1 MGTVDRSRGGATAKT
16 DVRNQPAY
24 SISEAAHYLRLP
36 PGTLRSWIVGRSY
49 PTRGGPGTFRPLLKP
64 TKKDPATLSFWNL
77 IEAHV
82 LRALRTE
89 HGVPVP
95 QLRKAIQYAESSL
108 GIENLLLHSG
118 LATDAG
124 RVLLDRYGELIDLSN
139 SGQLAMRRMLE
150 AHLRRV
156 EWDASKFPVRLFPF
170 VSADASD
177 QDRVIAIDPNISFG
191 RPVVQRT
198 GVSTQAIADRLDAGE
213 SIADLATDYGLTGAE
228 VEQAVL
234 YEHAA
239 A

>member
-1 MGTVDRSRGGATAKT
+1 MDRRSGGAAAKT
-16 DVRNQPAY
+16 DARNQPAY
-24 SISEAAHYLRLP
+24 SITEAAHYLRLP
-36 PGTLRSWIVGRSY
+36 PGTLRSWVVGRSY
-49 PTRGGPGTFRPLLKP
+49 PTTVGARAFSPLVKLAQ
-64 TKKDPATLSFWNL
+64 KDPATLSFWNL

-95 QLRKAIQYAESSL
+95 ALRQAIQYAESSL
-108 GIENLLLHSG
+108 GIQKLLLHPG
-118 LATDAG
+118 LLTDAG
-124 RVLLDRYGELIDLSN
+124 RVLLDRYGELTDLSN

-156 EWDASKFPVRLFPF
+156 EWDSSEFPVRLFPF
-170 VSADASD
+170 VSGDASGE
-177 QDRVIAIDPNISFG
+177 DRLIAIDPAVAFG
-191 RPVVQRT
+191 RPVVRRA
-198 GVSTQAIADRLDAGE
+198 GVSTQVIADRLDAGE
-213 SIADLATDYGLTGAE
+213 SIADLGTDYGLTRAE

>member
-1 MGTVDRSRGGATAKT
+1 VDRARGGATAKT
-16 DVRNQPAY
+16 DVRSQPAY
-24 SISEAAHYLRLP
+24 SITEAARYLRLP

-49 PTRGGPGTFRPLLKP
+49 PTRGGAGTFRPLLKAAR
-64 TKKDPATLSFWNL
+64 KDPATLSFWNL

-95 QLRKAIQYAESSL
+95 SLRKAIHYAENALS
-108 GIENLLLHSG
+108 IENVLLHPG

-124 RVLLDRYGELIDLSN
+124 RVLLDRYGELLDLSN

-156 EWDASKFPVRLFPF
+156 EWDSSQFPARLFPF
-170 VSADASD
+170 LSPDASGD
-177 QDRVIAIDPNISFG
+177 ERLIAIDPNISFG
-191 RPVVQRT
+191 RPVVRSA
-198 GVSTQAIADRLDAGE
+198 GVSTQAITDRIDAGE
-213 SIADLATDYGLTGAE
+213 SIEDLAADYGVSQAE
-228 VEQAVL
+228 VEQAVF
-234 YEHAA
+234 YHRAA